1 MTNPLQFHKR
11 AALPPHRLHRRMRAA
26 LLARRPG
33 EATVIRMIAPAISGA
48 AFMGALA
55 RSPRT
60 IGACVP
66 SSKMLSRM
74 MAAEVPLPVDGV
86 VVELGGGTGRITF
99 ALLERGVPPEQL
111 VVVEQ
116 SPSLADLLRKRFP
129 KVQVIQGDAA
139 FCYSQIPGSPR
150 VHAVVSGLPLLSLPR
165 VAVENIISQISSML
179 AADAPLIQF
188 TYRLNGRG
196 PLHAAFDSLHFRT
209 ILFNIPPARVEVFR
223 LRESR

>member
-1 MTNPLQFHKR
+1 MTNPLPFHKR
-11 AALPPHRLHRRMRAA
+11 EFPNPHCFRRRMRAVI
-26 LLARRPG
+26 LGRRPG
-33 EATVIRMIAPAISGA
+33 EAVVRRMIAPAISGA

-86 VVELGGGTGRITF
+86 VIELGGGTGRITS

-116 SPSLADLLRKRFP
+116 NPSLADLLRKRFS

-150 VHAVVSGLPLLSLPR
+150 VHAVVSGLPLLSLPK
-165 VAVENIISQISSML
+165 VVVENIICQINSML
-179 AADAPLIQF
+179 AADALLIQF
-188 TYRLNGRG
+188 TYRLSGRG

>member
-1 MTNPLQFHKR
+1 MTNPLPFHKR
-11 AALPPHRLHRRMRAA
+11 EFPNPHCFRRRMRAVI
-26 LLARRPG
+26 LGRRPG
-33 EATVIRMIAPAISGA
+33 EAVVRRMIAPAISGA

-86 VVELGGGTGRITF
+86 VIELGGGTGRITS

-116 SPSLADLLRKRFP
+116 NPSLADLLRKRFS

-139 FCYSQIPGSPR
+139 FCYSQIPGSRGFMPWSPDCPCFHFR
-150 VHAVVSGLPLLSLPR
+150 RWSWKTLFVRSTPCSPPMPFSFSLPI
-165 VAVENIISQISSML
+165 V
-179 AADAPLIQF
+179 
-188 TYRLNGRG
+188 
-196 PLHAAFDSLHFRT
+196 
-209 ILFNIPPARVEVFR
+209 
-223 LRESR
+223 